1 MLFLRESYAY
11 VILQWKTNRLRKET
25 GNPHLRSALDTGRDP
40 KELFKF
46 SIVRPIKMLF
56 LSPIVFL
63 MSLYMATIYG
73 YLYLMFTTFPQV
85 FEVQYGFSNGS
96 VGLTYLGTGIGSFF
110 GLVFCGAVSDRLVA
124 TLTKRNGGTVK
135 PEYRLPA
142 MFIGAL
148 IVPIGLFLYG
158 WTADQ
163 KVHWILPIIGTGFL
177 GAGMFTIFASRPASW
192 SERLGL
198 TLNRCQLLPT
208 WLMLTR
214 SMLPLYQLRRPSFAP
229 FSERCSPLRVTA
241 CTTSWEWDGERRF

>member
-1 MLFLRESYAY
+1 MLFMRESYAY

-25 GNPHLRSALDTGRDP
+25 GNPHLRSALDTGRNP

-63 MSLYMATIYG
+63 MSLYMAIIYG

-85 FEVQYGFSNGS
+85 FEIQYGFSNGS

-124 TLTKRNGGTVK
+124 TLIKRNGGTAK

-158 WTADQ
+158 WTADK

-177 GAGMFTIFASRPASW
+177 GAGMFTIFVSRPASW

-198 TLNRCQLLPT
+198 TLNRCRLLPT
-208 WLMLTR
+208 
-214 SMLPLYQLRRPSFAP
+214 
-229 FSERCSPLRVTA
+229 
-241 CTTSWEWDGERRF
+241 